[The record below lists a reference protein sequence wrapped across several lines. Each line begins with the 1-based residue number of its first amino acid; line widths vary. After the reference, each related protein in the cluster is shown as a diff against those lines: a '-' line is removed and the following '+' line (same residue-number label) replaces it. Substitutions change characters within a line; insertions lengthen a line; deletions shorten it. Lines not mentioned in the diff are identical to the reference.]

1 MDTQPISGL
10 TPTESSIEAESPTEQ
25 PATPPSVQ
33 RGVTLTSQGS
43 RLADDLA
50 FAAELELNEVRL
62 DIPWA
67 TAQPKPGAID
77 GDVFEQA
84 HVAATMARGLGLQ
97 PWFRLLQPAI
107 PNWFDND
114 GGFTDDRTAGH
125 WWPRWVELVAE
136 QLGEV
141 AAGWVPFEAP
151 YALSHR
157 LIPNDPR
164 RHGEL
169 MNTLVVAWRDAWR
182 ILRVGP
188 PVATSLDV
196 ATERPTNSSE
206 EAIQE
211 AHRRDQL
218 RWGLWL
224 EGLRDGVV
232 RIPGRADKQLAD
244 LEGACSIIGLAIRG
258 DVEAG
263 LHRAGEQGPER
274 PMAVTFRPIGDSDG
288 TRAQSVATM
297 WRDVRRCAGEIE
309 IASVTITPFTDTLN
323 NTTERPGIATE
334 RRELKDSGQAF
345 LDG

>member
-10 TPTESSIEAESPTEQ
+10 TPSASPTDE
-25 PATPPSVQ
+25 PAAPPEIQ
-33 RGVTLTSQGS
+33 RGATLTSQGS

-50 FAAELELNEVRL
+50 FAAELGLSEVRL
-62 DIPWA
+62 DIPWV
-67 TAQPKPGAID
+67 TAQPRPGAIN

-84 HVAATMARGLGLQ
+84 HSAATLARGLGLK

-125 WWPRWVELVAE
+125 WWPRWVEEVAE

-151 YALSHR
+151 YALANR
-157 LIPNDPR
+157 LIPNDLR

-169 MNTLVVAWRDAWR
+169 MNTLSVAWRDAWR

-196 ATERPTNSSE
+196 AVERPTDASE
-206 EAIQE
+206 EAVQE

-232 RIPGRADKQLAD
+232 RIPGRADKELAD
-244 LEGACSIIGLAIRG
+244 LEGACSIVGLAIRG

-274 PMAVTFRPIGDSDG
+274 PMAVTFRPIGDTDG
-288 TRAQSVATM
+288 QRAQSVTAM
-297 WRDVRRCAGEIE
+297 WRDVRRCAGELD
-309 IASVTITPFTDTLN
+309 IASVTITPFTDAPD
-323 NTTERPGIATE
+323 RPGIATD

>member
-1 MDTQPISGL
+1 MTDTSPL
-10 TPTESSIEAESPTEQ
+10 PRRAASIIT
-25 PATPPSVQ
+25 
-33 RGVTLTSQGS
+33 QGS
-43 RLADDLA
+43 RRADDLA
-50 FAAELELNEVRL
+50 FAAELGLSEVRL
-62 DIPWA
+62 DVPWA
-67 TAQPKPGAID
+67 AAQPKAGAID

-84 HVAATMARGLGLQ
+84 HSAASLARGLGLQ
-97 PWFRLLQPAI
+97 PWFRLLQPTI

-114 GGFTDDRTAGH
+114 GGFTDARTAGH

-169 MNTLVVAWRDAWR
+169 MNTLTIAWRDAWR

-188 PVATSLDV
+188 PVATCIDV
-196 ATERPTNSSE
+196 AIERPSNSSE
-206 EAIQE
+206 EEVQE

-232 RIPGRADKQLAD
+232 RIPGRADKHLAD
-244 LEGACSIIGLAIRG
+244 LDGACSIVGLAIRG

-274 PMAVTFRPIGDSDG
+274 PMAVTFRAVGESDG
-288 TRAQSVATM
+288 QRAQSVTTM
-297 WRDVRRCAGEIE
+297 WRDVRRCAGELN
-309 IASVTITPFTDTLN
+309 IASVTITPFTDAPD
-323 NTTERPGIATE
+323 RPGIATD

>member
-1 MDTQPISGL
+1 MTD
-10 TPTESSIEAESPTEQ
+10 SPHA
-25 PATPPSVQ
+25 PLRAT
-33 RGVTLTSQGS
+33 TLTSHGS
-43 RLADDLA
+43 KLADDLA
-50 FAAELELNEVRL
+50 FAAELGLNEVRL

-67 TAQPKPGAID
+67 SAQPKPGAID
-77 GDVFEQA
+77 GDVFEGA
-84 HVAATMARGLGLQ
+84 HAAATMARGLGLQ

-141 AAGWVPFEAP
+141 TAGWVPFEAP

-169 MNTLVVAWRDAWR
+169 MNTLTVAWRDAWR

-188 PVATSLDV
+188 PVATCIDV
-196 ATERPTNSSE
+196 AIERPANSGE

-211 AHRRDQL
+211 ARRRDQL

-224 EGLRDGVV
+224 DGLRDGVV
-232 RIPGRADKQLAD
+232 RIPGRADTHLGD
-244 LEGACSIIGLAIRG
+244 LDGACSIVGLAIRG

-274 PMAVTFRPIGDSDG
+274 PLAVTFRPFGETDG
-288 TRAQSVATM
+288 QRAQSISTM
-297 WRDVRRCAGEIE
+297 WRDVRRCADELG
-309 IASVTITPFTDTLN
+309 IASVTITPFTDQPD
-323 NTTERPGIATE
+323 RPGIATE

>member
-10 TPTESSIEAESPTEQ
+10 TPTDSATEQ
-25 PATPPSVQ
+25 TDTPPPTR
-33 RGVTLTSQGS
+33 RGAVLTSQGS

-50 FAAELELNEVRL
+50 FAAELGFDEVRL
-62 DIPWA
+62 DVPWA
-67 TAQPKPGAID
+67 AAQPRPGTID
-77 GDVFEQA
+77 GDIFEQA
-84 HVAATMARGLGLQ
+84 HVAATLARGLGLQ
-97 PWFRLLQPAI
+97 PWFRMLQPAI

-151 YALSHR
+151 YALANR

-188 PVATSLDV
+188 PVTTSLDV
-196 ATERPTNSSE
+196 AVERPTNASE
-206 EAIQE
+206 EAAQE
-211 AHRRDQL
+211 ARRRDQL

-244 LEGACSIIGLAIRG
+244 LEGACSIVGLAVRG

-288 TRAQSVATM
+288 KRAQAVTNM
-297 WRDVRRCAGEIE
+297 WRDVRRSAGELAIT
-309 IASVTITPFTDTLN
+309 SVTITPFTDAPDQP
-323 NTTERPGIATE
+323 ERPGIATE

-345 LDG
+345 IDG

>member
-1 MDTQPISGL
+1 MDSQPISDL
-10 TPTESSIEAESPTEQ
+10 TPTESRADQPPAPASIK
-25 PATPPSVQ
+25 
-33 RGVTLTSQGS
+33 RGATLTAQGS

-50 FAAELELNEVRL
+50 FAAELGLDEVRM

-67 TAQPKPGAID
+67 AAQPRPGTID
-77 GDVFEQA
+77 GDIFEQA
-84 HVAATMARGLGLQ
+84 HAAATMARGLGLQ
-97 PWFRLLQPAI
+97 PWFRMLQPAI

-151 YALSHR
+151 YALASR

-164 RHGEL
+164 RNGEL

-182 ILRVGP
+182 ILRIGP

-196 ATERPTNSSE
+196 AIERPTNASE

-211 AHRRDQL
+211 AHRSDQL

-232 RIPGRADKQLAD
+232 RIPGRADKQLVD
-244 LEGACSIIGLAIRG
+244 LEGACSIVGLAIRG

-274 PMAVTFRPIGDSDG
+274 PMAVTFRPIGDTDG
-288 TRAQSVATM
+288 KRAQAVTNM
-297 WRDVRRCAGEIE
+297 WRDVRRCAGELE
-309 IASVTITPFTDTLN
+309 IASVTITPFTDAPDQP
-323 NTTERPGIATE
+323 ERPGIATE

>member
-1 MDTQPISGL
+1 MDAQPIPGL
-10 TPTESSIEAESPTEQ
+10 T
-25 PATPPSVQ
+25 PATPPPLPSIA
-33 RGVTLTSQGS
+33 RGATLTSAGS

-50 FAAELELNEVRL
+50 YAAELGLQEVRL
-62 DIPWA
+62 DVPWA
-67 TAQPKPGAID
+67 LAQPKAGAYD
-77 GDVFEQA
+77 GDVFEQV
-84 HVAATMARGLGLQ
+84 HAAALAARGLGLQ

-107 PNWFDND
+107 PKWFDND

-151 YALSHR
+151 YAMAQR
-157 LIPNDPR
+157 LVPDDPR

-169 MNTLVVAWRDAWR
+169 MHTLVVAWRDAWR
-182 ILRVGP
+182 LLRIGP

-196 ATERPTNSSE
+196 TIERPADGSE
-206 EAIQE
+206 AAAQE

-224 EGLRDGVV
+224 GGMRDGVV

-244 LEGACSIIGLAIRG
+244 LDGACTVVGLAMRS

-263 LHRAGEQGPER
+263 LQRAGEQGPER
-274 PMAVTFRPIGDSDG
+274 PLAVTFRPLGDSDG
-288 TRAQSVATM
+288 QRAQSITAM
-297 WRDVRRCAGEIE
+297 WRDVRRTAGELTIT
-309 IASVTITPFTDTLN
+309 SVTITPFTDSVEQP
-323 NTTERPGIATE
+323 ERPGIATE
-334 RRELKDSGQAF
+334 RRELKDSGDAF
-345 LDG
+345 LHG

>member
-1 MDTQPISGL
+1 MDTQPIPGL
-10 TPTESSIEAESPTEQ
+10 TPADG
-25 PATPPSVQ
+25 PATPPSAA
-33 RGVTLTSQGS
+33 RGATITSQGG

-50 FAAELELNEVRL
+50 FAASIGLQEVRL
-62 DIPWA
+62 DVPWA
-67 TAQPKPGAID
+67 SAQPKAGAVN

-84 HVAATMARGLGLQ
+84 HSAATLARGLGLQ

-151 YALSHR
+151 YAMAQR
-157 LIPNDPR
+157 LIPDDPR

-169 MNTLVVAWRDAWR
+169 MHTLVVAWRDAWR
-182 ILRVGP
+182 ILRLGP

-196 ATERPTNSSE
+196 TVERPTDSSE
-206 EAIQE
+206 AAAQE

-224 EGLRDGVV
+224 GGLRDGVV
-232 RIPGRADKQLAD
+232 RIPGRADRQLAD
-244 LEGACSIIGLAIRG
+244 LDGACSVVGLAIRT

-263 LHRAGEQGPER
+263 LQRAGEQGPER
-274 PMAVTFRPIGDSDG
+274 PLALTFRPVGDTDG
-288 TRAQSVATM
+288 QRAGSITAM
-297 WRDVRRCAGEIE
+297 WRDVRRTEGELA
-309 IASVTITPFTDTLN
+309 IASVTITPFTDN
-323 NTTERPGIATE
+323 PDHPERPGIATD

-345 LDG
+345 VAG